1 VSAQRGSGDQAALAF
16 VAPDHAGDRALAT
29 RAVALLRVA
38 LLPIVFA
45 GDRLVA
51 QPTRQFD
58 VVFGVACGYALLV
71 LALTWAGRGDR
82 VPAGLLM
89 GCDLLLVGALT
100 YESGGAFSQL
110 RGAFMA
116 LPLAAA
122 VLLSARQTAVVASL
136 SGLVYV
142 LVAVVQP
149 ASRGTTPLDHALAQ
163 GLYVLWTGG
172 AAILLSSLLER
183 RKQRIVALAVARG
196 RLVAQAVDAEERARK
211 RLADDLHDHAIQ
223 NLLAARQD
231 VGEAREG
238 DEAALDRAENALALA
253 LAQLRSAV
261 RELHPYLL
269 DHLALPAA
277 LETIVH
283 ELAERSGCDIT
294 VDLDRAAIGE
304 DRLIASL
311 ARELVG
317 NAVKHAAASRISV
330 RLARERRC
338 LVLEVRDDGR
348 GFTPAE
354 QLAALRDGHIGLAST
369 RERVEALG
377 GALAIDSRPNAG
389 TFVRCELPEVREVPE
404 SRATVAIG

>member
-1 VSAQRGSGDQAALAF
+1 MLAF
-16 VAPDHAGDRALAT
+16 GSPDQAGDRQLAA
-29 RAVALLRVA
+29 RSVALLRVV

-51 QPTRQFD
+51 HPVVGTSQFD
-58 VVFGVACGYALLV
+58 LIFAVACGYAVVV

-89 GCDLLLVGALT
+89 ACDLLLVGLLT

-116 LPLAAA
+116 IPLAAA
-122 VLLSARQTAVVASL
+122 VLLSVRQTAVVASL
-136 SGLVYV
+136 SVLVYV
-142 LVAVVQP
+142 LVAVVHP
-149 ASRGTTPLDHALAQ
+149 AARGSTPLDQVLAQ

-183 RKQRIVALAVARG
+183 RRRRIAGLAAARG

-231 VGEAREG
+231 VAEAREG
-238 DEAALDRAENALALA
+238 DAVALERAEHALGLALG
-253 LAQLRSAV
+253 QLRSAV

-269 DHLALPAA
+269 DHLGLPAA
-277 LETIVH
+277 LETIVY
-283 ELAERSGCDIT
+283 ELAERSGCEIT
-294 VDLDRAAIGE
+294 IDLDGATIGE

-317 NAVKHAAASRISV
+317 NAVKHAAASRITV
-330 RLARERRC
+330 RLARERRSI
-338 LVLEVRDDGR
+338 VLEVSDDGC
-348 GFTPAE
+348 GFTPTE

-377 GALAIDSRPNAG
+377 GALAIDSTPSSG
-389 TFVRCELPEVREVPE
+389 TRVRCEIPEVPARP
-404 SRATVAIG
+404 APVAIG